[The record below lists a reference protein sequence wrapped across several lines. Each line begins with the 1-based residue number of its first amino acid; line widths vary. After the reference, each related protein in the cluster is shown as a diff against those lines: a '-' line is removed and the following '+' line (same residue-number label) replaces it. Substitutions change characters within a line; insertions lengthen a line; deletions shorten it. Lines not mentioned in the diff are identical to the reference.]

1 MGVHMMEQVAQL
13 IFGLVSV
20 SQLRPRTASQAASRG
35 VTRKCVDMCRTPW
48 VLDSMS
54 STNCVMDLTCK
65 VPSNKWRLMGADN
78 GLGVMLLRV
87 RKLGETKQLEA
98 PESNSTQIP
107 SELMKR
113 GRMKESLLRMAASVA
128 VYGLGQFVLCNE

>member
-1 MGVHMMEQVAQL
+1 MGVHTMEQVAQL

-35 VTRKCVDMCRTPW
+35 VTRKHVDMCGTPW
-48 VLDSMS
+48 VLDSVS

-65 VPSNKWRLMGADN
+65 VPLNKRRLMGVDN
-78 GLGVMLLRV
+78 GLGVMLLQV

-98 PESNSTQIP
+98 LESNSTQIP
-107 SELMKR
+107 LELMKR
-113 GRMKESLLRMAASVA
+113 GRMKESLFGVAASVA
-128 VYGLGQFVLCNE
+128 VYGLGQFTLCNK